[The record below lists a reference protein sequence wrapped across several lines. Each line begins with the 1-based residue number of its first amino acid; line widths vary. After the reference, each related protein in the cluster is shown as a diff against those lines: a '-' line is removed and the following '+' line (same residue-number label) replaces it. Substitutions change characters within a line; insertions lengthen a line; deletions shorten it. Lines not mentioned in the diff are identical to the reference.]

1 VEQKPL
7 EDNQN
12 MYSQSELKELVEKA
26 ISNLSYASEASKLI
40 EPVKYF
46 LSIGGK
52 RLRPV
57 MTLMS
62 CNLFCD
68 KIDDA
73 LLPAIG
79 LEIFHNYTL
88 IHDDIMDMAVMRR
101 NSPTVHSKWGLNQAI
116 LSGDVMSSIAAEYIA
131 AAPLPMLPKVL
142 KIYNRTAIDVCLGQ
156 QLDMDFEK
164 TTYITQAEYL
174 RMIELK
180 TAVLVAASIKIGS
193 IIGGGTEKDVDYMSE
208 FGRNLGLSFQIQDD
222 LLDVY
227 GDMSSFGKRTGGDI
241 VTNKKTFLLL
251 KALEMA
257 SGEQLK
263 LLQLQLS
270 LKDFDPEEKIRIVTE
285 IFNQL
290 DIRQITETL
299 ANEFINKATSSL
311 DKVNADQERKSE
323 LYNLVSVLDG
333 RSK

>member
-1 VEQKPL
+1 
-7 EDNQN
+7 

-26 ISNLSYASEASKLI
+26 IVNLSYESEAAKLI
-40 EPVKYF
+40 EPVKYI

-57 MTLMS
+57 ISLMS
-62 CNLFCD
+62 CNLFSD
-68 KIDDA
+68 KINDA

-88 IHDDIMDMAVMRR
+88 VHDDIMDQASMRR
-101 NSPTVHSKWGLNQAI
+101 NVPTVHTKWGINQAI
-116 LSGDVMSSIAAEYIA
+116 LSGDVMSFIAAEYIA
-131 AAPLPMLPKVL
+131 AAPLAVLPRIL
-142 KIYNRTAIDVCLGQ
+142 KTYNKTATEVCIGQ

-164 TTYITQAEYL
+164 TTYITHDEYL

-180 TAVLVAASIKIGS
+180 TAVLIATSMKIGA
-193 IIGGGTEKDVDYMSE
+193 IIGGGSEKDIDLISE

-227 GDMSSFGKRTGGDI
+227 GDTSSFGKRTGGDI

-251 KALEMA
+251 KALELA
-257 SGEQLK
+257 SGEQQK
-263 LLQLQLS
+263 MLQNQLS
-270 LKDFDPEEKIRIVTE
+270 LKEFDPEEKIKDVTE

-290 DIRQITETL
+290 NIRQITENL
-299 ANEFINKATSSL
+299 ANEFINKAINSL
-311 DKVNADQERKSE
+311 DKISTDQERKSE
-323 LYNLVSVLDG
+323 IYNLVSVLDG
-333 RSK
+333 RNN

>member
-1 VEQKPL
+1 
-7 EDNQN
+7 

-26 ISNLSYASEASKLI
+26 IVNLSYESEAAKLI
-40 EPVKYF
+40 EPVKYI

-57 MTLMS
+57 ISLMS
-62 CNLFCD
+62 CNLFSD
-68 KIDDA
+68 KINDA

-88 IHDDIMDMAVMRR
+88 IHDDIMDQAAMRR
-101 NSPTVHSKWGLNQAI
+101 NSPTVHTKWGINQAI
-116 LSGDVMSSIAAEYIA
+116 LSGDVMSFIAAEYIA
-131 AAPLPMLPKVL
+131 AAPLSVLPRVIKT
-142 KIYNRTAIDVCLGQ
+142 YNRTATEVCIGQ

-164 TTYITQAEYL
+164 TNYITHEEYL

-180 TAVLVAASIKIGS
+180 TAVLIATSMKIGA
-193 IIGGGTEKDVDYMSE
+193 IIGGGSEKDVDMISE

-227 GDMSSFGKRTGGDI
+227 GDTASFGKKTGGDI
-241 VTNKKTFLLL
+241 VTNKKTYLLI
-251 KALEMA
+251 KAIELA

-263 LLQLQLS
+263 LLQNQLL
-270 LKDFDPEEKIRIVTE
+270 LKEFDPDEKIRIITE

-290 DIRQITETL
+290 DIRQITENL
-299 ANEFINKATSSL
+299 ANEFINKAVSSL
-311 DKVNADQERKSE
+311 DKVNTDQERKSE
-323 LYNLVSVLDG
+323 LYNLVSVLDK
-333 RSK
+333 RNN

>member
-1 VEQKPL
+1 
-7 EDNQN
+7 
-12 MYSQSELKELVEKA
+12 MYSRSELNELVEKA
-26 ISNLSYASEASKLI
+26 VVSLSYESEAPNLI
-40 EPVKYF
+40 VPVRYF

-52 RLRPV
+52 RIRPV

-62 CNLFCD
+62 CNLFSD

-73 LLPAIG
+73 LLPALG

-88 IHDDIMDMAVMRR
+88 VHDDIMDMAIVRR

-116 LSGDVMSSIAAEYIA
+116 LSGDVMSFIAAECIA
-131 AAPLPMLPKVL
+131 AAPLSVLPRVL
-142 KIYNRTAIDVCLGQ
+142 KTYNRAATEVCIGQ

-180 TAVLVAASIKIGS
+180 TAVLVAASMKIGS
-193 IIGGGTEKDVDYMSE
+193 IIGGGTEKDVDLMSE
-208 FGRNLGLSFQIQDD
+208 FGRYLGLSFQIQDD

-227 GDMSSFGKRTGGDI
+227 GDTASFGKRTGGDI
-241 VTNKKTFLLL
+241 VNNKKTFLLL
-251 KALEMA
+251 KALELA

-263 LLQLQLS
+263 LLQLQLA
-270 LKDFDPEEKIRIVTE
+270 LKDFNPEEKIRIITD
-285 IFNQL
+285 IFDQL
-290 DIRQITETL
+290 GIRQITETI
-299 ANEFINKATSSL
+299 ANEFINKAVSSL
-311 DKVNADQERKSE
+311 DKVNTDQERKSE
-323 LYNLVSVLDG
+323 LYNLVSILDG